1 MLRIGL
7 SILVMSATWVS
18 AAEPAAG
25 LSKEE
30 ADQGFVSLFDGKK
43 LDGWKGAVDGYVP
56 ENGLLVCQKKGGG
69 NVLTVKAERPDPVG
83 EGTELIASE
92 RPRGVFS
99 RQLILGDA
107 LDTDGVKA
115 NYDAGVLTLRI
126 PVAEKAKP
134 RRIEIET
141 TGKQR
146 QEINA

>member
-1 MLRIGL
+1 MLMRTDPFREFDRL
-7 SILVMSATWVS
+7 
-18 AAEPAAG
+18 AEQVLGTTARPAAMPMDAWREG
-25 LSKEE
+25 E
-30 ADQGFVSLFDGKK
+30 DFVVAFDLPGVN
-43 LDGWKGAVDGYVP
+43 VDSVDIDV
-56 ENGLLVCQKKGGG
+56 ER

-107 LDTDGVKA
+107 LDTEGVKA